1 MTQRFFPASINPS
14 AGRGQKLTFSPTA
27 TYSAKLDLLQT
38 NKIPA
43 ALSSPSLCR
52 VLPHLGWPCPP
63 QELTLLQKM
72 APLTCSSTSCLMALA
87 LTPSFDGSSPRFYK
101 LDPWVSAQS
110 PSHCCLPCP
119 AYLRPQLHPPEL
131 PRTPPTRTIPTW
143 FSQHLHTCHDTSI
156 TCSLLSLTG
165 ISFFISLD

>member
-1 MTQRFFPASINPS
+1 MTQRLFPASINPS

-27 TYSAKLDLLQT
+27 TYSAKLDLPQT

-43 ALSSPSLCR
+43 ALSSPSLCH
-52 VLPHLGWPCPP
+52 VLPQPGRPCAP

-72 APLTCSSTSCLMALA
+72 APPTCSSTSCLMALA
-87 LTPSFDGSSPRFYK
+87 LTPPFMALLPDSTS
-101 LDPWVSAQS
+101 LTLWVSAQS

-119 AYLRPQLHPPEL
+119 AYLRPQPHPPEL

-143 FSQHLHTCHDTSI
+143 FSQHLHTWHDTSI
-156 TCSLLSLTG
+156 TCSLLPLTG